1 MEKKAS
7 EDYAEYLKEKE
18 KQKKFREA
26 KERAKKKK
34 GSLEDRLRTTRWMS
48 NYENTVKEI
57 LQDEIDVFQ
66 ELENEERLAALVLMQ
81 DEIVEQVLK
90 LDC

>member
-1 MEKKAS
+1 
-7 EDYAEYLKEKE
+7 
-18 KQKKFREA
+18 
-26 KERAKKKK
+26 
-34 GSLEDRLRTTRWMS
+34 MS

-81 DEIVEQVLK
+81 DEIVEQGLK

>member
-26 KERAKKKK
+26 KERAKNKK